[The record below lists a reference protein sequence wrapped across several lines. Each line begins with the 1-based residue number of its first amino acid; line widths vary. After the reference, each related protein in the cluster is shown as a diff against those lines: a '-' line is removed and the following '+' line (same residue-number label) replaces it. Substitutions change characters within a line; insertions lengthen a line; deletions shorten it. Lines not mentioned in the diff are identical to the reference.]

1 MNDEKAKE
9 FNGNKVKQKVNKKSN
24 TEQNKQTTII
34 NLYDITGT

>member
-9 FNGNKVKQKVNKKSN
+9 FNRNKVKQKVNKKSN
-24 TEQNKQTTII
+24 TEQNKQTTVI